1 MPTGLTEIL
10 RPQLMV
16 SITGSNPVL
25 ATIVSVMV
33 AHRKL
38 RYYARR
44 VNKRYTERK
53 ESYRRLRFESPQLNL
68 LRLCKVKSFLVKW
81 RKG

>member
-25 ATIVSVMV
+25 ITIFNIMEEE
-33 AHRKL
+33 
-38 RYYARR
+38 YDY
-44 VNKRYTERK
+44 
-53 ESYRRLRFESPQLNL
+53 LNGFIEQFGDGSLGELNPNDWTALEFL
-68 LRLCKVKSFLVKW
+68 LWLEINDFKLVK
-81 RKG
+81 K